1 MIKEILLIKN
11 PGNAFREFFY
21 YQALLAVPFS
31 RRMM

>member
-11 PGNAFREFFY
+11 PGICFRDFF